1 MLAQSDLRRHFPH
14 PEAVSISSR
23 STLLLTGDCSGIVFN
38 QLVSLYLYQRLCTST
53 QSWRDE
59 YRHQNNFSMLQELDG
74 TLVVRGAPGVKVEF
88 NNAIVVRFSKACP
101 KDARRRT
108 LPTAVVWGLR
118 VGYL

>member
-1 MLAQSDLRRHFPH
+1 
-14 PEAVSISSR
+14 
-23 STLLLTGDCSGIVFN
+23 
-38 QLVSLYLYQRLCTST
+38 
-53 QSWRDE
+53 
-59 YRHQNNFSMLQELDG
+59 MLQELDG